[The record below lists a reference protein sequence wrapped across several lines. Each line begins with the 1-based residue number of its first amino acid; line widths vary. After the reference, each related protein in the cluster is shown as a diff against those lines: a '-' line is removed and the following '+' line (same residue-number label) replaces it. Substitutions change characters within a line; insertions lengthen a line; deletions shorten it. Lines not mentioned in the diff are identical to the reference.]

1 MQNLVRLARRFLHD
15 RSGDM
20 FAWTAVVV
28 AFLALP
34 LSSLSID
41 IVRGMYVR
49 THLQT
54 AADAACQAAA
64 DDLDVQAF
72 RSIGVWQIKPGLAR
86 SQAAVVFAAT
96 LADAGKV
103 KFTPSLSV
111 GFLSPTIAYCQ
122 ASAAVDRFL
131 PLTPTM
137 RAVVETTSEMRVVQQ
152 P

>member
-1 MQNLVRLARRFLHD
+1 MLKQVRRFLLD
-15 RSGDM
+15 RRGDM
-20 FAWTAVVV
+20 VAWTAIVV

-64 DDLDVQAF
+64 DALDVQAF
-72 RSIGVWQIKPGLAR
+72 RSSGVRQIKPGLAH
-86 SQAAVVFAAT
+86 SQAVAVFAAT
-96 LADAGKV
+96 LADSGKV
-103 KFTPSLSV
+103 QFSPALSV
-111 GFLSPTIAYCQ
+111 TLLSPTIAYCK
-122 ASAAVDRFL
+122 ASAVVDRFL
-131 PLTPTM
+131 PLTPAMT
-137 RAVVETTSEMRVVQQ
+137 AVVETTSEMRVLQQ